1 MALSGPDGRIRVAN
15 RAFERLLGY
24 APGELA
30 GMHVNDIT
38 LPDDLPRQ
46 TDYLRRAQAGE
57 IDAYQMEKR
66 YLRKDGAVVWG
77 LLHASIVRDDQ
88 GAMRAIVGQV
98 QDITARREAEAA
110 LRESEARFR
119 ALVQNDPD
127 VIAVVDDA
135 MHLIYLSPSAEPV
148 SGIPAEQMLGP
159 IETSLR
165 FVHPEDQERTLA
177 LFDAVAG
184 QPRAVT
190 SAEARIKHAT
200 LGWRWYQITIMNLL
214 EDPSICGYLFNLR
227 DITDRKHA
235 ELASEAALRAQQ
247 AAIAELERL
256 DQSKTRFLS
265 TISHEFR
272 TPLTAIIG
280 YSELLANNI
289 SDPGIAEDAAII
301 HREASRLNRLV
312 DDILLVDRVDAGQMS
327 LKMSPVDVNAL
338 VREVVA
344 TFRPLTDSHRFPL
357 DLDPSL
363 RTIEGDRDRLAQ
375 AITNLVSNA
384 VKYSPA
390 GGAVTIATR
399 NDGDD
404 VIISV
409 RDEGI
414 GIARE
419 DLSRIFDRFERVE
432 TGIAGRIAG
441 TGLGLSIVQEIASLH
456 GGRLWA
462 ESELGLGSTFYLA
475 LPASTRSGVR
485 SQKSGGGG

>member
-1 MALSGPDGRIRVAN
+1 M
-15 RAFERLLGY
+15 
-24 APGELA
+24 
-30 GMHVNDIT
+30 
-38 LPDDLPRQ
+38 
-46 TDYLRRAQAGE
+46 
-57 IDAYQMEKR
+57 
-66 YLRKDGAVVWG
+66 
-77 LLHASIVRDDQ
+77 
-88 GAMRAIVGQV
+88 
-98 QDITARREAEAA
+98 
-110 LRESEARFR
+110 
-119 ALVQNDPD
+119 
-127 VIAVVDDA
+127 
-135 MHLIYLSPSAEPV
+135 SPSAEPV
-148 SGIPAEQMLGP
+148 TGIPAEQQLGS
-159 IETSLR
+159 IESSLL
-165 FVHPEDQERTLA
+165 FVHLEDQERTLA
-177 LFDAVAG
+177 LFEAVAG

-190 SAEARIKHAT
+190 SAEARIKHT
-200 LGWRWYQITIMNLL
+200 KLGWRWYQITIMNLL

-235 ELASEAALRAQQ
+235 ELASQAALKAQQ

-256 DQSKTRFLS
+256 DRSKTRFLS

-280 YSELLANNI
+280 YSELLANNVAN
-289 SDPGIAEDAAII
+289 SAIAEDAAII

-327 LKMSPVDVNAL
+327 LKMRPVDVNAL
-338 VREVVA
+338 IQDVVA
-344 TFRPLTDSHRFPL
+344 TFRPLTDSHRFPF

-363 RTIEGDRDRLAQ
+363 RAIDGDPDRLAQ

-390 GGAVTIATR
+390 GGTVTIGTR
-399 NDGDD
+399 NEGDD

-414 GIARE
+414 GIAGE

-462 ESELGLGSTFYLA
+462 DSELGLGSTFHLA
-475 LPASTRSGVR
+475 IPTTASRGVEQSSSR
-485 SQKSGGGG
+485 GEDGE

>member
-1 MALSGPDGRIRVAN
+1 MALSGPDGRIQVAN
-15 RAFERLLGY
+15 PAFERLLGY

-30 GMHVNDIT
+30 GMHVNDIR
-38 LPDDLPRQ
+38 LPDDLPPQ
-46 TDYLRRAQAGE
+46 TDYLQRARAGE

-148 SGIPAEQMLGP
+148 FGIPAEKMLGSM
-159 IETSLR
+159 EFR

-177 LFDAVAG
+177 LFDAVTG
-184 QPRAVT
+184 EPRAV
-190 SAEARIKHAT
+190 SSVEARIKHT
-200 LGWRWYQITIMNLL
+200 KLGWRWYQISIMNLL

-227 DITDRKHA
+227 DITDRKRA
-235 ELASEAALRAQQ
+235 ELASQAALQAQQ

-265 TISHEFR
+265 TISHEFC

-280 YSELLANNI
+280 YSELLASNS
-289 SDPGIAEDAAII
+289 SDPVIAEDAEVI

-312 DDILLVDRVDAGQMS
+312 DDILLVDRVGAGQMS
-327 LKMSPVDVNAL
+327 LKMGPVDVNAL
-338 VREVVA
+338 IQDVVA

-357 DLDPSL
+357 DLDPAL
-363 RTIEGDRDRLAQ
+363 RTIDGDHDRLAQ

-390 GGAVTIATR
+390 GGPVTIAALN
-399 NDGDD
+399 NDDD
-404 VIISV
+404 IIISV

-414 GIARE
+414 G
-419 DLSRIFDRFERVE
+419 
-432 TGIAGRIAG
+432 
-441 TGLGLSIVQEIASLH
+441 
-456 GGRLWA
+456 
-462 ESELGLGSTFYLA
+462 
-475 LPASTRSGVR
+475 
-485 SQKSGGGG
+485 